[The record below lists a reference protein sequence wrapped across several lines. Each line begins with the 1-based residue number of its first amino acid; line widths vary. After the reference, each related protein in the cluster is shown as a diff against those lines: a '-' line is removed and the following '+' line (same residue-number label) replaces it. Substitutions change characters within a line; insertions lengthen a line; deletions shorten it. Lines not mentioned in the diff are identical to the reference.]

1 MNEKYLTGEK
11 SRSLESLR
19 HLRLM
24 ALLRE
29 LIRDEGRMEAAEML
43 GVNYKTLAKTV
54 DTGILSRRMSHALER
69 LLLSGGG
76 SAVAKQQER
85 IQALEARSDAL
96 EKEVRSAHAAGEVEV
111 KALRE
116 EHAVT
121 IEEVRQRL
129 TQVDARQREAATA
142 HAPTT
147 TAASAEKQPVTTGVT
162 RRRYPELV
170 TVEPALDDEAVF
182 GAAWP
187 LIDEWRTLRAS
198 HPIGGKSLSWLV
210 THERILEMEL
220 AMAEKHGLT
229 LPPEP
234 MPLTGHWRRRQLSWR
249 WTALY
254 DTQRARVKRELL
266 RWVRRILTVG
276 LWRK

>member
-43 GVNYKTLAKTV
+43 GVNYKTLARAV
-54 DTGILSRRMSHALER
+54 VTGSLSPRMSHALER

-116 EHAVT
+116 EHAVA

-129 TQVDARQREAATA
+129 TQVDAHQREAATA

-147 TAASAEKQPVTTGVT
+147 TAPNSEKQPVTTGVT
-162 RRRYPELV
+162 RRKYPELV
-170 TVEPALDDEAVF
+170 TREPAPDDEGVY

-187 LIDEWRTLRAS
+187 LVEEWRRLREG
-198 HPIGGKSLSWLV
+198 HPNDGRSLSWLV
-210 THERILEMEL
+210 THERILNLEL
-220 AMAEKHGLT
+220 AMAEEHGLT
-229 LPPEP
+229 LPPETQ
-234 MPLTGHWRRRQLSWR
+234 PLAGVWRNGQRRSIEAALS
-249 WTALY
+249 

-266 RWVRRILTVG
+266 RWLRRILTLG

>member
-1 MNEKYLTGEK
+1 
-11 SRSLESLR
+11 
-19 HLRLM
+19 M

-116 EHAVT
+116 EHAVA

-129 TQVDARQREAATA
+129 TQVDRTSARSGYSARAHHDCGQLREAARDDGCD
-142 HAPTT
+142 P
-147 TAASAEKQPVTTGVT
+147 AAVSRAGD
-162 RRRYPELV
+162 RRACSR
-170 TVEPALDDEAVF
+170 
-182 GAAWP
+182 
-187 LIDEWRTLRAS
+187 
-198 HPIGGKSLSWLV
+198 
-210 THERILEMEL
+210 
-220 AMAEKHGLT
+220 
-229 LPPEP
+229 
-234 MPLTGHWRRRQLSWR
+234 
-249 WTALY
+249 
-254 DTQRARVKRELL
+254 
-266 RWVRRILTVG
+266 
-276 LWRK
+276 